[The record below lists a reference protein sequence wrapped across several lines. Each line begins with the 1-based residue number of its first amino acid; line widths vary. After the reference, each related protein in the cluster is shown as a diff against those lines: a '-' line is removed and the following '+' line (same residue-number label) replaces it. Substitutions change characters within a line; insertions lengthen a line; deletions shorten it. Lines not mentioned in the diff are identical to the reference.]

1 MDTGCLNRRQPGDR
15 RLADPS
21 PLEPATGPGPA
32 GPDPVRGGPQVIPR
46 PVDWRPGPG
55 PEWRRR
61 AEGRALTITL
71 ADVRA
76 ALAARGEPPAA
87 VNDEVPTVALPG
99 PSRRPAAVLCPLF
112 DEDGQAHVV
121 LTRRSSRLRS
131 HTHQVSF
138 PGGRLDP
145 GETPVAAALRE
156 AREEVGLEPAS
167 VDVIGRLSVL
177 RTVVNPA
184 PITPFVG
191 ALPARPELRPNPAE
205 VERAFT
211 VPLVELI
218 DPEVHREELWRFP
231 DGSEHPMQFF
241 ELIGDT
247 VWGATARMLSELLDV
262 VLGG

>member
-1 MDTGCLNRRQPGDR
+1 M
-15 RLADPS
+15 
-21 PLEPATGPGPA
+21 
-32 GPDPVRGGPQVIPR
+32 
-46 PVDWRPGPG
+46 
-55 PEWRRR
+55 
-61 AEGRALTITL
+61 

-76 ALAARGEPPAA
+76 ALDEQARLAA
-87 VNDEVPTVALPG
+87 VGGASVRADDEVPTVALPG
-99 PSRRPAAVLCPLF
+99 PSRRPAAVLCALF

-145 GETPVAAALRE
+145 GEEPVAAALRE
-156 AREEVGLEPAS
+156 AREEVGIDPGS
-167 VDVIGRLSVL
+167 VAIIGRLSVL

-191 ALPARPELRPNPAE
+191 VLPARPELRPNPAE

-211 VPLVELI
+211 VPLAELT

-231 DGSEHPMQFF
+231 DGSEHAMQFF

-247 VWGATARMLSELLDV
+247 VWGATARMLTELLDL
-262 VLGG
+262 VLGQ